1 MDNGFA
7 YESREG
13 SFSENNPNAYMPL
26 TYRARDPFPPEH
38 GLYVED
44 DPGLNK
50 PSCVHA
56 PSSDNKT
63 YRNRAPFVLSHHANG
78 GLSMYDVNDFTQS
91 VHVSGDNIAHTEG
104 EAAEMLSDDNVTH
117 NHLHNKKVDTGTKE
131 HTVNTSP
138 HESAL
143 LPTRTP
149 SAADRPIQV
158 KRGLQTPFTAAAR
171 MTCRANEAINLA
183 IDPCHS
189 ILF

>member
-1 MDNGFA
+1 MDNGLFR
-7 YESREG
+7 YGSREA
-13 SFSENNPNAYMPL
+13 SFSENNPNAHIPS
-26 TYRARDPFPPEH
+26 TYQARDPFPPEH

-50 PSCVHA
+50 PSHVHP
-56 PSSDNKT
+56 PSSDQKNYQNT
-63 YRNRAPFVLSHHANG
+63 APFNLSHHTDG

-104 EAAEMLSDDNVTH
+104 EAAEMLSDNVTH
-117 NHLHNKKVDTGTKE
+117 NHLHSKKVDTGTKE

-158 KRGLQTPFTAAAR
+158 KRGLQTPLTAAAL
-171 MTCRANEAINLA
+171 MTCLANEAIKLA
-183 IDPCHS
+183 ISPYR
-189 ILF
+189 

>member
-1 MDNGFA
+1 MDNGFR
-7 YESREG
+7 YGSREA
-13 SFSENNPNAYMPL
+13 SFSENNPNAHIPS

-91 VHVSGDNIAHTEG
+91 VHFSGDNIAHTEG

-158 KRGLQTPFTAAAR
+158 KRGLQTPLTAAAL
-171 MTCRANEAINLA
+171 MTCLANEAINLA
-183 IDPCHS
+183 ISPYR
-189 ILF
+189 

>member
-1 MDNGFA
+1 MDNRFVYG
-7 YESREG
+7 SREG
-13 SFSENNPNAYMPL
+13 SFSENNPNAHMPS

-50 PSCVHA
+50 PSHVHP
-56 PSSDNKT
+56 PSSDQNNYQNT
-63 YRNRAPFVLSHHANG
+63 APFNLSHHTDG

-104 EAAEMLSDDNVTH
+104 EAAEMLSDNAAH
-117 NHLHNKKVDTGTKE
+117 NHLHNKAVDTGTKE
-131 HTVNTSP
+131 HAVNTSP
-138 HESAL
+138 HGSAL

-149 SAADRPIQV
+149 SAADRPIQI
-158 KRGLQTPFTAAAR
+158 KRGLQTPLTAAAR